1 MPPSGGFCAEW
12 NPGLSLEKRESGRGF
27 DSLAVRNMKLVEDQ
41 PVELLPP
48 SYQAAEGAVAVSE
61 TKSTLAIGKS
71 RGEMAMSLKNG
82 KAVEERIKR
91 KSQTIVHDAM
101 CAADIDDEGAKP
113 EGWSDRR
120 YRVAKDARKGAK
132 ERPYYLEMATKI
144 REGFARL
151 DAMRAEP
158 MDLNANVINVYVDQR
173 SYPSKEIKE

>member
-1 MPPSGGFCAEW
+1 M
-12 NPGLSLEKRESGRGF
+12 EKA
-27 DSLAVRNMKLVEDQ
+27 DIQ

-48 SYQAAEGAVAVSE
+48 PYQAEEGAVSISE
-61 TKSTLAIGKS
+61 TKSTLSIGKS
-71 RGEMAMSLKNG
+71 RGEMAISLKNG

-91 KSQTIVHDAM
+91 KAQTIVHDAM
-101 CAADIDDEGAKP
+101 CAADIDDKGAKP